1 MRLLESRAAEAGV
14 PAESLMESAGL
25 AVARSIAHRL
35 DGVRSKRVV
44 VLVGPGNNG
53 GDGMVAARYL
63 ADWGAVVTLYM
74 TTARRREDKF
84 EECRERRCRVVEASE
99 DLECWQLGSYV
110 SLADLVLDAVLG
122 IGAHPE
128 LDPTLRAI
136 FESIGEMRGHAPQPV
151 FAALDLPTGLDPD
164 TGECDDAC
172 FSADVTLALGA
183 PKVGLLQFPGAGH
196 AGALETLS
204 IGLPEG
210 VDEGLPLNLVDASLA
225 GGLLPSRHADSH
237 KGSFGTVAVVG
248 GHRRYVGA
256 PVLAASAAYRVGAGL
271 VNLAAPRGVSRIA
284 AGQLVEQVHAPLA
297 ETADGGVAAEAAGAA
312 RAALSAA
319 SAAVVGP
326 GLGADDSS
334 AAFLRSLLLTEP
346 ALHTPVVLD
355 ADALN
360 ILANIYGWPT
370 MLAAPAVLTPHPGE
384 MGRLLGR
391 PAHEVQ
397 EDRRGAAMA
406 SAEQWGQVVVL
417 KGAHTVIAA
426 PGGRVAL
433 SPFAN
438 PALATAGSGDVLAGI
453 IGGLLAQGMER
464 YEAAVAGVYLHGAAA
479 ERWSASNGSGG
490 MLASDLLTLLRVLR
504 KTCAHV
510 EGGVSSALVRGQFWL
525 RGRNP
530 RDGLG
535 WRRGSAAPRA

>member
-14 PAESLMESAGL
+14 QAESLMESAGL

-99 DLECWQLGSYV
+99 DLECWQLASYV

-122 IGAHPE
+122 IGAHPG

-136 FESIGEMRGHAPQPV
+136 FESVGQMKTPSQHPL
-151 FAALDLPTGLDPD
+151 FTALDLPTGLDPD

-172 FSADVTLALGA
+172 FPADVTLALGA
-183 PKVGLLQFPGAGH
+183 PKVGLLEFPGAGRV
-196 AGALETLS
+196 GVIDTLP

-210 VDEGLPLNLVDASLA
+210 VDDGLPLDLVDASLA
-225 GGLLPSRHADSH
+225 GGLLPDRHADGH
-237 KGSFGTVAVVG
+237 KGSFGSVLVVG

-271 VNLAAPRGVSRIA
+271 VNLAAPESVSRIA
-284 AGQLVEQVHAPLA
+284 ASQLIEQVHAPLA
-297 ETADGGVAAEAAGAA
+297 ETADGGVAAEAAGTA
-312 RAALSAA
+312 RDALNAA

-326 GLGADDSS
+326 GLGTDESS
-334 AAFLRSLLLTEP
+334 AAFLRALLLTEP
-346 ALHTPVVLD
+346 AVHTPVVLD

-360 ILANIYGWPT
+360 ILADVYGWPA
-370 MLAAPAVLTPHPGE
+370 MLATSSVLTPHPGE

-397 EDRRGAAMA
+397 QDRKGVAMA
-406 SAEQWGQVVVL
+406 SAQQWGHVVVL
-417 KGAHTVIAA
+417 KGAHSVIAA
-426 PGGRVAL
+426 PDGRVAL

-479 ERWSASNGSGG
+479 ERWRAANGSGG
-490 MLASDLLTLLRVLR
+490 MLASDLLALLPRV
-504 KTCAHV
+504 T
-510 EGGVSSALVRGQFWL
+510 E
-525 RGRNP
+525 
-530 RDGLG
+530 DT
-535 WRRGSAAPRA
+535 RAR

>member
-1 MRLLESRAAEAGV
+1 MKVVTSEEMRLLESRAAEAGV

-122 IGAHPE
+122 IGAHPG
-128 LDPTLRAI
+128 LDPVLRAI
-136 FESIGEMRGHAPQPV
+136 FESVAEMKAHSQRPV
-151 FAALDLPTGLDPD
+151 FAALDLPTGLDAD

-172 FSADVTLALGA
+172 FPADVTLALGA
-183 PKVGLLQFPGAGH
+183 PKAGLLQFPGAGRV
-196 AGALETLS
+196 GTLETLS

-210 VDEGLPLNLVDASLA
+210 VDYGLPLDLVDASLT
-225 GGLLPSRHADSH
+225 GGLLPPRPADGH
-237 KGSFGTVAVVG
+237 KGSFGNVLVVG

-256 PVLAASAAYRVGAGL
+256 PVLAASAAYRMGAGL
-271 VNLAAPRGVSRIA
+271 VNLAAPESVSRVA
-284 AGQLVEQVHAPLA
+284 ATQLIEQVHAPLA
-297 ETADGGVAAEAAGAA
+297 ESADGGIAAEAAGTA
-312 RAALSAA
+312 REALNAA

-326 GLGADDSS
+326 GMGADESS
-334 AAFLRSLLLTEP
+334 VAFLRALLLTEP
-346 ALHTPVVLD
+346 AVPTPVVLD

-360 ILANIYGWPT
+360 ILANIYGWPS
-370 MLAAPAVLTPHPGE
+370 MLAVPTVLTPHPGE
-384 MGRLLGR
+384 MGKLLGR

-397 EDRRGAAMA
+397 VDRKGAAMA

-426 PGGRVAL
+426 PDGRVAL

-464 YEAAVAGVYLHGAAA
+464 YEAAVASVYLHGAAA
-479 ERWSASNGSGG
+479 ERWSAANGSGG
-490 MLASDLLTLLRVLR
+490 MLASDLLALLPRV
-504 KTCAHV
+504 T
-510 EGGVSSALVRGQFWL
+510 E
-525 RGRNP
+525 
-530 RDGLG
+530 DT
-535 WRRGSAAPRA
+535 RAR

>member
-1 MRLLESRAAEAGV
+1 MRLLESRATEAGV

-122 IGAHPE
+122 IGAHPG

-136 FESIGEMRGHAPQPV
+136 FESVGQMHTQSQYPL
-151 FAALDLPTGLDPD
+151 FAALDVPTGLDAD
-164 TGECDDAC
+164 TGECDDGC
-172 FSADVTLALGA
+172 FPADVTLALGA

-196 AGALETLS
+196 VGVLETLS

-210 VDEGLPLNLVDASLA
+210 VDDGLPLDLVDASLA
-225 GGLLPSRHADSH
+225 GSLLPPRHADSH
-237 KGSFGTVAVVG
+237 KGSFGSVLVVG

-271 VNLAAPRGVSRIA
+271 VSLAAPENVSRIA
-284 AGQLVEQVHAPLA
+284 ATQLVEQVHDPLM
-297 ETADGGVAAEAAGAA
+297 ETEDGGVSAEAAGAA
-312 RAALSAA
+312 REALSAA
-319 SAAVVGP
+319 SAAVIGP
-326 GLGADDSS
+326 GLGAGESS
-334 AAFLRSLLLTEP
+334 ASFLRSLLLTEP
-346 ALHTPVVLD
+346 AVHTPVVLD

-360 ILANIYGWPT
+360 VLANIYGWSP
-370 MLAAPAVLTPHPGE
+370 MLTVPAVLTPHPGE
-384 MGRLLGR
+384 IGRLLGR
-391 PAHEVQ
+391 PVHEVQ
-397 EDRRGAAMA
+397 EDRKGVAMA

-417 KGAHTVIAA
+417 KGAHTVVAA
-426 PGGRVAL
+426 PDGRVAL

-464 YEAAVAGVYLHGAAA
+464 YEAAIAGVYLHGAAA
-479 ERWSASNGSGG
+479 ERWRTANGSGG
-490 MLASDLLTLLRVLR
+490 MLASDLLALLPRV
-504 KTCAHV
+504 T
-510 EGGVSSALVRGQFWL
+510 EDT
-525 RGRNP
+525 RGR
-530 RDGLG
+530 
-535 WRRGSAAPRA
+535 

>member
-122 IGAHPE
+122 IGAHPG
-128 LDPTLRAI
+128 LDPVLRAI
-136 FESIGEMRGHAPQPV
+136 FESVAEMKAHSQRPV
-151 FAALDLPTGLDPD
+151 FAALDLPTGLDAD

-172 FSADVTLALGA
+172 FPADVTLALGA
-183 PKVGLLQFPGAGH
+183 PKAGLLQFPGAGRV
-196 AGALETLS
+196 GTLETLS

-210 VDEGLPLNLVDASLA
+210 VDYGLPLDLVDASLT
-225 GGLLPSRHADSH
+225 GGLLPPRPADGH
-237 KGSFGTVAVVG
+237 KGSFGNVLVVG

-256 PVLAASAAYRVGAGL
+256 PVLAASAAYRMGAGL
-271 VNLAAPRGVSRIA
+271 VNLAAPESVSRVA
-284 AGQLVEQVHAPLA
+284 ATQLIEQVHAPLA
-297 ETADGGVAAEAAGAA
+297 ESADGGIAAEAAGTA
-312 RAALSAA
+312 REALNAA

-326 GLGADDSS
+326 GMGADESS
-334 AAFLRSLLLTEP
+334 VAFLRALLLTEP
-346 ALHTPVVLD
+346 AVPTPVVLD

-360 ILANIYGWPT
+360 ILANIYGWPS
-370 MLAAPAVLTPHPGE
+370 MLAVPTVLTPHPGE
-384 MGRLLGR
+384 MGKLLGR

-397 EDRRGAAMA
+397 VDRKGAAMA

-426 PGGRVAL
+426 PDGRVAL

-464 YEAAVAGVYLHGAAA
+464 YEAAVASVYLHGAAA
-479 ERWSASNGSGG
+479 ERWSAANGSGG
-490 MLASDLLTLLRVLR
+490 MLASDLLALLPRV
-504 KTCAHV
+504 T
-510 EGGVSSALVRGQFWL
+510 E
-525 RGRNP
+525 
-530 RDGLG
+530 DT
-535 WRRGSAAPRA
+535 RAR

>member
-25 AVARSIAHRL
+25 AVARSIAQRL

-122 IGAHPE
+122 IGAHAG
-128 LDPTLRAI
+128 LDPVLRAI
-136 FESIGEMRGHAPQPV
+136 FESVGEMRMHAQRPL
-151 FAALDLPTGLDPD
+151 FAALDLPTGVDAD
-164 TGECDDAC
+164 TGECDEAS
-172 FSADVTLALGA
+172 FSADVTLVLGA
-183 PKVGLLQFPGAGH
+183 PKVGLLQFPGAERTGE
-196 AGALETLS
+196 LETLS

-210 VDEGLPLNLVDASLA
+210 VDGGLPIDLIDPSLA
-225 GGLLPSRHADSH
+225 GGLLLPRSADSH
-237 KGSFGTVAVVG
+237 KGSFGNVTVVG

-271 VNLAAPRGVSRIA
+271 VNLAAPESVSRIA
-284 AGQLVEQVHAPLA
+284 AVQLIEQVHAPLA
-297 ETADGGVAAEAAGAA
+297 ETPDGGVSAEAAGAA
-312 RAALSAA
+312 REVLNAA

-326 GLGADDSS
+326 GLGTGESS
-334 AAFLRSLLLTEP
+334 AAFLRALLLTEP
-346 ALHTPVVLD
+346 PIPTPVVVD

-360 ILANIYGWPT
+360 ILADAYGWPS
-370 MLAAPAVLTPHPGE
+370 MLAVPTVLTPHPGE

-397 EDRRGAAMA
+397 QDRKGIAMA
-406 SAEQWGQVVVL
+406 SAEKWGQVVVL
-417 KGAHTVIAA
+417 KGAHTVVAA
-426 PGGRVAL
+426 PDGRVSL

-479 ERWSASNGSGG
+479 ERWSAANGSGG
-490 MLASDLLTLLRVLR
+490 MLASDLLALLPRV
-504 KTCAHV
+504 T
-510 EGGVSSALVRGQFWL
+510 EDVRS
-525 RGRNP
+525 R
-530 RDGLG
+530 
-535 WRRGSAAPRA
+535 

>member
-1 MRLLESRAAEAGV
+1 MKVVTSEEMRLLESRAAEAGV
-14 PAESLMESAGL
+14 AAESLMESAGL

-35 DGVRSKRVV
+35 DGVRSKRIV

-122 IGAHPE
+122 IGAHPG
-128 LDPTLRAI
+128 LDPVLRAI
-136 FESIGEMRGHAPQPV
+136 FEAVRQMKPPSQHPRFV
-151 FAALDLPTGLDPD
+151 ALDVPTGLDAD

-172 FSADVTLALGA
+172 FTADNTLALGA

-196 AGALETLS
+196 VGTLETLP

-210 VDEGLPLNLVDASLA
+210 VDDGLPLDLVDAQLA
-225 GGLLPSRHADSH
+225 GGLLPPRNAEGH
-237 KGSFGTVAVVG
+237 KGSFGDVLVVG
-248 GHRRYVGA
+248 GHRRYIGA
-256 PVLAASAAYRVGAGL
+256 PVLAASAAYRAGTGL
-271 VNLAAPRGVSRIA
+271 VSLAAPENVSRIA
-284 AGQLVEQVHAPLA
+284 ATQLIEQVHAPLT
-297 ETADGGVAAEAAGAA
+297 ETADGGVSAESAGVA
-312 RAALSAA
+312 RDALTAA
-319 SAAVVGP
+319 SAAVIGP
-326 GLGADDSS
+326 GLGTEESS
-334 AAFLRSLLLTEP
+334 ASFLRALLLTEP
-346 ALHTPVVLD
+346 SVHTPVVLD

-360 ILANIYGWPT
+360 ILAGMYGWPA

-397 EDRRGAAMA
+397 ENRRGVAMA

-426 PGGRVAL
+426 PDGRVAL

-479 ERWSASNGSGG
+479 ERWSAANGSGG
-490 MLASDLLTLLRVLR
+490 MLASDLLALLPRVAEQ
-504 KTCAHV
+504 T
-510 EGGVSSALVRGQFWL
+510 
-525 RGRNP
+525 
-530 RDGLG
+530 
-535 WRRGSAAPRA
+535 RAR

>member
-1 MRLLESRAAEAGV
+1 
-14 PAESLMESAGL
+14 MESAGL
-25 AVARSIAHRL
+25 AVARSVAHRL
-35 DGVRSKRVV
+35 DGVRSKRIV

-122 IGAHPE
+122 IGAHPG
-128 LDPTLRAI
+128 LDPVLRAI
-136 FESIGEMRGHAPQPV
+136 FESVSEMKAHAQGPL
-151 FAALDLPTGLDPD
+151 FAALDLPTGLDAD

-172 FSADVTLALGA
+172 FPADVTLALGA

-196 AGALETLS
+196 AGSLETLS

-210 VDEGLPLNLVDASLA
+210 VDNGLPLDLVDASLA
-225 GGLLPSRHADSH
+225 GGMLPPRHADSH
-237 KGSFGTVAVVG
+237 KGSFGNVLVVG

-271 VNLAAPRGVSRIA
+271 VSLAAPEGVSRIA
-284 AGQLVEQVHAPLA
+284 AAQLVEQVHAPLA
-297 ETADGGVAAEAAGAA
+297 ESADGGVSAEAAGAA
-312 RAALSAA
+312 REALNAA

-326 GLGADDSS
+326 GLGAGEPS
-334 AAFLRSLLLTEP
+334 AAFLRALLLTEP
-346 ALHTPVVLD
+346 SVHTPVVLD

-360 ILANIYGWPT
+360 VLADVYGWPP

-397 EDRRGAAMA
+397 EDRKGAAMA

-426 PGGRVAL
+426 PDGRVAL

-438 PALATAGSGDVLAGI
+438 PALATAGSGDVLAGV

-464 YEAAVAGVYLHGAAA
+464 YEAAVTGVYLHGAAA
-479 ERWSASNGSGG
+479 ERWSVANGSGG
-490 MLASDLLTLLRVLR
+490 MLASDLLALLPRV
-504 KTCAHV
+504 T
-510 EGGVSSALVRGQFWL
+510 EDVRV
-525 RGRNP
+525 R
-530 RDGLG
+530 
-535 WRRGSAAPRA
+535 

>member
-1 MRLLESRAAEAGV
+1 MKVVTSEEMRLLESRAAEAGV

-136 FESIGEMRGHAPQPV
+136 FESVGEMKTPSQHPV
-151 FAALDLPTGLDPD
+151 FAALDLPTGLDAD
-164 TGECDDAC
+164 TGECDEAC

-183 PKVGLLQFPGAGH
+183 PKLGLLEFPGAGR
-196 AGALETLS
+196 AGTIETLP
-204 IGLPEG
+204 IGLPES
-210 VDEGLPLNLVDASLA
+210 VDDGLPLDLVDAPLA
-225 GGLLPSRHADSH
+225 GGLLPPRHADGH
-237 KGSFGTVAVVG
+237 KGSFGNVLVVG

-271 VNLAAPRGVSRIA
+271 VTLAAPESVSRIA
-284 AGQLVEQVHAPLA
+284 ASQLIEQVHAPLA
-297 ETADGGVAAEAAGAA
+297 ETSDGGVAAEAAGAA
-312 RAALSAA
+312 REELNTA
-319 SAAVVGP
+319 SAAVIGP
-326 GLGADDSS
+326 GLGTDESS
-334 AAFLRSLLLTEP
+334 TAFLRALLLTEP
-346 ALHTPVVLD
+346 AVHTPVVVD

-360 ILANIYGWPT
+360 ILASIYGWPA
-370 MLAAPAVLTPHPGE
+370 MLATTSVLTPHPGE

-397 EDRRGAAMA
+397 QDRKGAAMA

-426 PGGRVAL
+426 PDGRIAL

-479 ERWSASNGSGG
+479 ERWRAANGSGG
-490 MLASDLLTLLRVLR
+490 MLASDLLALLPRV
-504 KTCAHV
+504 T
-510 EGGVSSALVRGQFWL
+510 E
-525 RGRNP
+525 
-530 RDGLG
+530 DT
-535 WRRGSAAPRA
+535 RAR

>member
-25 AVARSIAHRL
+25 AVARRIAQRL

-99 DLECWQLGSYV
+99 DLECWQLASYV
-110 SLADLVLDAVLG
+110 SLADLMLDAVLG
-122 IGAHPE
+122 IGAHPG
-128 LDPTLRAI
+128 LDPILRAI
-136 FESIGEMRGHAPQPV
+136 FESVGQMRMQAQRPL
-151 FAALDLPTGLDPD
+151 FAALDLPTGVDAD
-164 TGECDDAC
+164 TGECDEAS

-196 AGALETLS
+196 TGQIETLS

-210 VDEGLPLNLVDASLA
+210 VDGGLPLDLIDPSLA
-225 GGLLPSRHADSH
+225 GSVLLPRSADSH
-237 KGSFGTVAVVG
+237 KGSFGNVAVVG

-271 VNLAAPRGVSRIA
+271 VSLAAPESVSRIA
-284 AGQLVEQVHAPLA
+284 AAQLVEQVHAPLA
-297 ETADGGVAAEAAGAA
+297 ETADGSISAEAAGPA
-312 RAALSAA
+312 REELSAA

-326 GLGADDSS
+326 GLGVNDSS
-334 AAFLRSLLLTEP
+334 AAFLRALLLTEP
-346 ALHTPVVLD
+346 ALQTPVVLD

-360 ILANIYGWPT
+360 ILANVYGWPPL
-370 MLAAPAVLTPHPGE
+370 LAAPAVLTPHPGE

-397 EDRRGAAMA
+397 QDRKSAAMA

-417 KGAHTVIAA
+417 KGAYTVVAA
-426 PGGRVAL
+426 PDGRVAL

-479 ERWSASNGSGG
+479 ERWSAANGSGG
-490 MLASDLLTLLRVLR
+490 MLASDLLALLPRV
-504 KTCAHV
+504 T
-510 EGGVSSALVRGQFWL
+510 EDVRS
-525 RGRNP
+525 R
-530 RDGLG
+530 
-535 WRRGSAAPRA
+535 

>member
-1 MRLLESRAAEAGV
+1 MKVVTSEEMRLLESRAAEAGV

-136 FESIGEMRGHAPQPV
+136 FESVGEMKTPSQHPV
-151 FAALDLPTGLDPD
+151 FAALDLPTGLNAD
-164 TGECDDAC
+164 TGECDEAC

-183 PKVGLLQFPGAGH
+183 PKLGLLEFPGAGR
-196 AGALETLS
+196 AGTIETLP

-210 VDEGLPLNLVDASLA
+210 VDDGLPLDLVDAPLA
-225 GGLLPSRHADSH
+225 GSLLPPRHPDGH
-237 KGSFGTVAVVG
+237 KGSFGSVLVVG

-271 VNLAAPRGVSRIA
+271 VSLAAPESVSRIA
-284 AGQLVEQVHAPLA
+284 ATQLIEQVHAPLA
-297 ETADGGVAAEAAGAA
+297 ETSDGGVSAESAGAA
-312 RAALSAA
+312 REELNTASSA
-319 SAAVVGP
+319 VIGP
-326 GLGADDSS
+326 GLGTDESS
-334 AAFLRSLLLTEP
+334 AAFLRALLLTEP
-346 ALHTPVVLD
+346 AVHTPVVLD

-360 ILANIYGWPT
+360 ILASIYGWPT
-370 MLAAPAVLTPHPGE
+370 MLATSSVLTPHPGE

-397 EDRRGAAMA
+397 QDRKGAAMA

-426 PGGRVAL
+426 RTDASRSARSRSRACHGRVGRRARRA
-433 SPFAN
+433 S
-438 PALATAGSGDVLAGI
+438 S
-453 IGGLLAQGMER
+453 
-464 YEAAVAGVYLHGAAA
+464 AACLHRG
-479 ERWSASNGSGG
+479 WSA
-490 MLASDLLTLLRVLR
+490 T
-504 KTCAHV
+504 
-510 EGGVSSALVRGQFWL
+510 
-525 RGRNP
+525 
-530 RDGLG
+530 
-535 WRRGSAAPRA
+535 RRR

>member
-14 PAESLMESAGL
+14 SAESLMESAGL

-35 DGVRSKRVV
+35 DGVRSKRIV

-122 IGAHPE
+122 IGAHPG
-128 LDPTLRAI
+128 LDPVLRAI
-136 FESIGEMRGHAPQPV
+136 FEAVGQMKPSSQHPLY
-151 FAALDLPTGLDPD
+151 AALDLPTGLDAD

-172 FSADVTLALGA
+172 FPADVTLALGA

-196 AGALETLS
+196 AGSLETLP

-210 VDEGLPLNLVDASLA
+210 VDDGLPLDLVDAPLA
-225 GGLLPSRHADSH
+225 GGLLPPRRADSH
-237 KGSFGTVAVVG
+237 KGSFGNVLVVG
-248 GHRRYVGA
+248 GHQRYVGA

-271 VNLAAPRGVSRIA
+271 VSLAAPESVSRIA
-284 AGQLVEQVHAPLA
+284 AAQLIEQVHAPLA
-297 ETADGGVAAEAAGAA
+297 ETPDGGVSREAAGAA
-312 RAALSAA
+312 REVLNAA

-326 GLGADDSS
+326 GLGAGEPSV
-334 AAFLRSLLLTEP
+334 AFLRSLLLTEP
-346 ALHTPVVLD
+346 AVPTPVVLD

-360 ILANIYGWPT
+360 ILAEVYDWPS
-370 MLAAPAVLTPHPGE
+370 MLAVSAVLTPHPGE

-397 EDRRGAAMA
+397 VDRKGAAMA
-406 SAEQWGQVVVL
+406 SAQQWGQVVVL
-417 KGAHTVIAA
+417 KGAHTVVAA
-426 PGGRVAL
+426 PDGRVAL

-438 PALATAGSGDVLAGI
+438 PALATAGSGDVLAGV

-464 YEAAVAGVYLHGAAA
+464 YDAAVAGVYLHGAAA
-479 ERWSASNGSGG
+479 ERWSAANGSGG
-490 MLASDLLTLLRVLR
+490 MLASDLLALLPRV
-504 KTCAHV
+504 A
-510 EGGVSSALVRGQFWL
+510 EDVRV
-525 RGRNP
+525 R
-530 RDGLG
+530 
-535 WRRGSAAPRA
+535 

>member
-1 MRLLESRAAEAGV
+1 
-14 PAESLMESAGL
+14 MESAGL

-53 GDGMVAARYL
+53 GDGMVAARFL

-99 DLECWQLGSYV
+99 DLECWQLGSYA

-122 IGAHPE
+122 IGAHPG
-128 LDPTLRAI
+128 LDPILRAI
-136 FESIGEMRGHAPQPV
+136 FVSVGEMKTQSQHPV
-151 FAALDLPTGLDPD
+151 FAALDVPTGLDAD

-172 FSADVTLALGA
+172 FPADVTLALGA

-196 AGALETLS
+196 VGVLETLS

-210 VDEGLPLNLVDASLA
+210 VDEGLPLDLVDASLA
-225 GGLLPSRHADSH
+225 GSLLPSRHSDSH
-237 KGSFGTVAVVG
+237 KGSFGSVLVVG

-271 VNLAAPRGVSRIA
+271 VSLAAPENVSRIA
-284 AGQLVEQVHAPLA
+284 AAQLVEQVHDPLM
-297 ETADGGVAAEAAGAA
+297 ETEDGGVSAEAAGVA
-312 RAALSAA
+312 REALNAA
-319 SAAVVGP
+319 SAAVIGP
-326 GLGADDSS
+326 GLGAGESS
-334 AAFLRSLLLTEP
+334 ASFLRSLLLTEP
-346 ALHTPVVLD
+346 AVHTPVVLD
-355 ADALN
+355 ADVLN
-360 ILANIYGWPT
+360 VLANIYGWPP
-370 MLAAPAVLTPHPGE
+370 MLTVPAVLTPHPGE

-397 EDRRGAAMA
+397 EDRRGVAMA

-417 KGAHTVIAA
+417 KGAHTVVAA
-426 PGGRVAL
+426 PDGRVAI

-464 YEAAVAGVYLHGAAA
+464 YEAAIAGVYLHGAAA
-479 ERWSASNGSGG
+479 ARWSATNGRGG
-490 MLASDLLTLLRVLR
+490 MLASDLLGLL
-504 KTCAHV
+504 
-510 EGGVSSALVRGQFWL
+510 
-525 RGRNP
+525 P
-530 RDGLG
+530 RITEDT
-535 WRRGSAAPRA
+535 RAR

>member
-25 AVARSIAHRL
+25 AVARSIAQRL

-99 DLECWQLGSYV
+99 DLECWQLGSYA
-110 SLADLVLDAVLG
+110 SLADLMLDAVLG

-136 FESIGEMRGHAPQPV
+136 FEAVGEMRAQAPRPV
-151 FAALDLPTGLDPD
+151 FAALDLPTGLDAD

-196 AGALETLS
+196 TGVLETLS
-204 IGLPEG
+204 IGLPDG
-210 VDEGLPLNLVDASLA
+210 VDDGLPLNLVDASLA

-271 VNLAAPRGVSRIA
+271 VNLAAPESVSRIA
-284 AGQLVEQVHAPLA
+284 AAQLVEQVHAPLA

-312 RAALSAA
+312 REALSAA

-479 ERWSASNGSGG
+479 ERWSAANGSSG
-490 MLASDLLTLLRVLR
+490 MLASDLLTLLPRVMQ
-504 KTCAHV
+504 V
-510 EGGVSSALVRGQFWL
+510 VRA
-525 RGRNP
+525 R
-530 RDGLG
+530 
-535 WRRGSAAPRA
+535 

>member
-122 IGAHPE
+122 IGAHPG
-128 LDPTLRAI
+128 LDPVLRAI
-136 FESIGEMRGHAPQPV
+136 FESVAEMKAHSQRPV
-151 FAALDLPTGLDPD
+151 FAALDLPTGLDAD

-172 FSADVTLALGA
+172 FPADVTLALGA
-183 PKVGLLQFPGAGH
+183 PKAGLLQFPGAGRV
-196 AGALETLS
+196 GALETLS

-210 VDEGLPLNLVDASLA
+210 VDYGLPLDLVDASLT
-225 GGLLPSRHADSH
+225 GGLLPPRPADGH
-237 KGSFGTVAVVG
+237 KGSFGNVLVVG

-256 PVLAASAAYRVGAGL
+256 PVLAASAAYRMGAGL
-271 VNLAAPRGVSRIA
+271 VNLAAPESVSRVA
-284 AGQLVEQVHAPLA
+284 ATQLIEQVHAPLA
-297 ETADGGVAAEAAGAA
+297 ESADGGIAAEAAGTA
-312 RAALSAA
+312 REALNAA

-326 GLGADDSS
+326 GMGADESS
-334 AAFLRSLLLTEP
+334 VAFLRALLLTEP
-346 ALHTPVVLD
+346 AVPTPVVLD

-360 ILANIYGWPT
+360 ILANIYGWPS
-370 MLAAPAVLTPHPGE
+370 MLAVPTVLTPHPGE
-384 MGRLLGR
+384 MGKLLGR

-397 EDRRGAAMA
+397 VDRKGAAMA

-426 PGGRVAL
+426 PDGRVAL

-464 YEAAVAGVYLHGAAA
+464 YEAAVASVYLHGAAA
-479 ERWSASNGSGG
+479 ERWSAANGSGG
-490 MLASDLLTLLRVLR
+490 LLASDLLALLPRVTEATR
-504 KTCAHV
+504 
-510 EGGVSSALVRGQFWL
+510 
-525 RGRNP
+525 P
-530 RDGLG
+530 R
-535 WRRGSAAPRA
+535 

>member
-1 MRLLESRAAEAGV
+1 MKVVTSEEMRLLESRAAESGV
-14 PAESLMESAGL
+14 SAESLMESAGL

-35 DGVRSKRVV
+35 DGVRSKRIV

-122 IGAHPE
+122 IGAHPG
-128 LDPTLRAI
+128 LDPVLRAI
-136 FESIGEMRGHAPQPV
+136 FESVAGMKAHSQRPV
-151 FAALDLPTGLDPD
+151 FAALDLPTGIDAD

-172 FSADVTLALGA
+172 FPADVTLALGA
-183 PKVGLLQFPGAGH
+183 PKVGLLQFPGAARVGT
-196 AGALETLS
+196 LETLS

-210 VDEGLPLNLVDASLA
+210 VDYGLPLDLVDASLT
-225 GGLLPSRHADSH
+225 GNLLPPRPADGH
-237 KGSFGTVAVVG
+237 KGSFGNVLVVG
-248 GHRRYVGA
+248 GHRQYVGA
-256 PVLAASAAYRVGAGL
+256 PVLAASAAYRMGAGL
-271 VNLAAPRGVSRIA
+271 VNLAAPESVSRIA
-284 AGQLVEQVHAPLA
+284 AVQLIEQVHTPLA
-297 ETADGGVAAEAAGAA
+297 ETPDGGASAGAAGAA
-312 RAALSAA
+312 REVLNAA

-326 GLGADDSS
+326 GMGADESS
-334 AAFLRSLLLTEP
+334 AAFLRALLLTEP
-346 ALHTPVVLD
+346 AVPTPVVLD

-360 ILANIYGWPT
+360 ILANVYGWPS
-370 MLAAPAVLTPHPGE
+370 MLAVPTVLTPHPGE

-397 EDRRGAAMA
+397 ADRKAAAMS

-417 KGAHTVIAA
+417 KGAHTVVAA
-426 PGGRVAL
+426 PDGRVAL

-464 YEAAVAGVYLHGAAA
+464 YDAAVAGVYLHGAAA
-479 ERWSASNGSGG
+479 ERWSAVNGSGG
-490 MLASDLLTLLRVLR
+490 MLASDLLALLPRVTEDTR
-504 KTCAHV
+504 T
-510 EGGVSSALVRGQFWL
+510 R
-525 RGRNP
+525 
-530 RDGLG
+530 
-535 WRRGSAAPRA
+535 

>member
-1 MRLLESRAAEAGV
+1 
-14 PAESLMESAGL
+14 MESAGL
-25 AVARSIAHRL
+25 TVARSIAHRL
-35 DGVRSKRVV
+35 DGVRSKRIV

-122 IGAHPE
+122 IGAHPG
-128 LDPTLRAI
+128 LDPVLRAI
-136 FESIGEMRGHAPQPV
+136 FESVGQMREHSPRPLFV
-151 FAALDLPTGLDPD
+151 ALDLPTGVDAD
-164 TGECDDAC
+164 TGECDDAS
-172 FSADVTLALGA
+172 FNADVTIALGA

-196 AGALETLS
+196 TGMLETLQ

-210 VDEGLPLNLVDASLA
+210 VDDGLPLDLVDAPLA
-225 GGLLPSRHADSH
+225 GGLLPVRHADGH
-237 KGSFGTVAVVG
+237 KGSFGNVAVVG
-248 GHRRYVGA
+248 GHRRYLGA

-271 VNLAAPRGVSRIA
+271 VSLAAPEGVSRIA
-284 AGQLVEQVHAPLA
+284 ATQLVEQVHAPLG
-297 ETADGGVAAEAAGAA
+297 ETAEGGVSAEAAGVA
-312 RAALSAA
+312 REVLSAA

-326 GLGADDSS
+326 GLGTEESS
-334 AAFLRSLLLTEP
+334 ASFLRALLLTEP
-346 ALHTPVVLD
+346 AFHTPVVLD

-360 ILANIYGWPT
+360 VLANVYGWPPL
-370 MLAAPAVLTPHPGE
+370 LAAPAVLTPHPGE

-397 EDRRGAAMA
+397 QDRRGAAMA

-426 PGGRVAL
+426 PDGRVAL

-479 ERWSASNGSGG
+479 DRWSAVNGSGG
-490 MLASDLLTLLRVLR
+490 MLASDLLTLLPRV
-504 KTCAHV
+504 T
-510 EGGVSSALVRGQFWL
+510 EDVRS
-525 RGRNP
+525 R
-530 RDGLG
+530 
-535 WRRGSAAPRA
+535 